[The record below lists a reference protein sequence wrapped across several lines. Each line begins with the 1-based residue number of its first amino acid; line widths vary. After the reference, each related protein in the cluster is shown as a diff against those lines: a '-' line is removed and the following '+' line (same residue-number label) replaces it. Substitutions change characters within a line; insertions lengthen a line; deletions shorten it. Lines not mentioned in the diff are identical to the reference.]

1 MSYELL
7 QELRDISSMAV
18 EHFKEHIDPTMKRIQ
33 MINNAIRNNS
43 SRFIRCVADA
53 DDSDSEST
61 LPSPSSSSSCP
72 PMVNMASRTLN
83 SFVRSSC
90 ASPSSSPN
98 SSLSSSIKIE
108 LVVQQNRLLINSQKR
123 QIVDLKTKV
132 IIVVWI

>member
-53 DDSDSEST
+53 DDS
-61 LPSPSSSSSCP
+61 
-72 PMVNMASRTLN
+72 
-83 SFVRSSC
+83 
-90 ASPSSSPN
+90 
-98 SSLSSSIKIE
+98 
-108 LVVQQNRLLINSQKR
+108 LLINSQKR

-132 IIVVWI
+132 IIVVWSFKNIMKFGAHFIVPSR